1 MFENGLVRVNSKGWK
16 QRKCHARHKVLRRL
30 FWLKKKSTSFESL
43 PYPFSVLLKKTM
55 NLFWLLYLF
64 QSVHFDMLENSWI
77 GREQ

>member
-1 MFENGLVRVNSKGWK
+1 MSREALGSAPF
-16 QRKCHARHKVLRRL
+16 VLA
-30 FWLKKKSTSFESL
+30 KKKSTSFESL

-64 QSVHFDMLENSWI
+64 HSVHFEMLKNSWI